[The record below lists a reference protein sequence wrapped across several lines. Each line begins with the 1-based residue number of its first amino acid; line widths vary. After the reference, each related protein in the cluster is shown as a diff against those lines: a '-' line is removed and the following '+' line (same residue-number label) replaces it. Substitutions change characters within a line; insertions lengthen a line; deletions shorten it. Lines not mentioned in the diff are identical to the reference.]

1 MGHRQGGPTGVHRGA
16 AHDVTV
22 THIRRTGWRRPMLL
36 DLIGFVVVVLVIIGV
51 AVGAESGRH

>member
-1 MGHRQGGPTGVHRGA
+1 VSSTVAGRTDLARATGKAARQVFTRELH
-16 AHDVTV
+16 
-22 THIRRTGWRRPMLL
+22 MLL